1 MQEDFWWEHDIVN
14 HKQCVYC
21 WEDVKSQ
28 WSGKT
33 KFERLLFSS
42 SSLSVLKAVIFLRPI
57 IVPCPRHT
65 RKLFC
70 QVVYYVGA
78 LAMAQMVEYCLL
90 LVHCHHSLFFFSII
104 IWSGCWHGRCTFV
117 NLLFAGSRSELH
129 YLVWLL
135 SRSSRPKTIIEG
147 FVKF

>member
-1 MQEDFWWEHDIVN
+1 M
-14 HKQCVYC
+14 
-21 WEDVKSQ
+21 KSQ

-57 IVPCPRHT
+57 VVPCPRHT
-65 RKLFC
+65 IKLFC

-90 LVHCHHSLFFFSII
+90 VVHCHHSLFFFNNYM
-104 IWSGCWHGRCTFV
+104 IWMLAWEMHICKSLICRIQIRITLSC
-117 NLLFAGSRSELH
+117 
-129 YLVWLL
+129 LVIVKVF
-135 SRSSRPKTIIEG
+135 KT
-147 FVKF
+147 

>member
-1 MQEDFWWEHDIVN
+1 MQQDFWWEHDIVN

-57 IVPCPRHT
+57 VVPCPRHT
-65 RKLFC
+65 IKLF
-70 QVVYYVGA
+70 VRWFT
-78 LAMAQMVEYCLL
+78 MS
-90 LVHCHHSLFFFSII
+90 VHLQWLRWWSIVCWWCTVIILFFFSII

-117 NLLFAGSRSELH
+117 NLLFGGSRSELH

-147 FVKF
+147 LVKF